1 MGLCQRRAEFE
12 IRKMFFTK
20 RVVRHWNRFPR
31 AVVTAPSCRSSRSVL
46 TMLSVMYLIFGW
58 SFVEPGVGLD
68 DTCRAF
74 STQDIV

>member
-1 MGLCQRRAEFE
+1 MGLCQRRAGFE

-20 RVVRHWNRFPR
+20 RVVGHWNRFPR
-31 AVVTAPSCRSSRSVL
+31 AVVTAPSCRSSSVL
-46 TMLSVMYLIFGW
+46 TMLSVTYLIFRR
-58 SFVEPGVGLD
+58 SFVEPGAGLD